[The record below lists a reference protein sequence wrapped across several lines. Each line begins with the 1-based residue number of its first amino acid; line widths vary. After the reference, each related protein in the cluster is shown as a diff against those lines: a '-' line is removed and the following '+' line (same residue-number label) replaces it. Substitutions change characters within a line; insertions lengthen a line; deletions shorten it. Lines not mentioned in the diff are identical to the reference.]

1 MITPEKFGK
10 ILNKL
15 PKEKTE
21 LSKIELSIASDIKK
35 VLGNSN
41 KLITKGQSEVG
52 KIVKEGDRFISIK
65 DKFRATALGNKKLLE
80 NLDEINNQSDKL
92 IKQAESAAKDLG
104 VGASNIDGYND
115 LTDSLVNA
123 KNAYNRLN
131 QEVEYAFKI
140 IN

>member
-41 KLITKGQSEVG
+41 KLITKTSR
-52 KIVKEGDRFISIK
+52 KCC
-65 DKFRATALGNKKLLE
+65 
-80 NLDEINNQSDKL
+80 
-92 IKQAESAAKDLG
+92 
-104 VGASNIDGYND
+104 
-115 LTDSLVNA
+115 
-123 KNAYNRLN
+123 
-131 QEVEYAFKI
+131 
-140 IN
+140 